1 MMGVF
6 GVALIGMN
14 RATHR
19 PVLVLVLDELG
30 ASMRQLAA
38 CRPSGGSRYFQSASI
53 VSQANLRDR
62 GKRRK
67 RPSSMALSRRVV
79 HRAIPEPRRLSGAAI
94 GETRWISV
102 CSTERKCLR

>member
-14 RATHR
+14 TATHR
-19 PVLVLVLDELG
+19 PVLVLDELG
-30 ASMRQLAA
+30 AL
-38 CRPSGGSRYFQSASI
+38 PSVRGNVHPNHVDQGRGHNYFQSASI
-53 VSQANLRDR
+53 VSQASLRDR

-79 HRAIPEPRRLSGAAI
+79 HRAVREPRRLSGAAI
-94 GETRWISV
+94 GETR
-102 CSTERKCLR
+102 